1 MMVVVQICRPGKIV
15 MMKEWVPLLSPR
27 NCFCVAK
34 NLLLKHQCST
44 VSKQTPTVSK
54 PWECIFNPEGLN
66 FARIHSVLV
75 SVFYSHAA
83 HFLLDSPPHE
93 LVSLISL
100 RFILSLQSVGHNHK
114 KVMRIEK
121 NSPVVLLRIYW
132 LEMPHFA
139 RHQWW
144 Q

>member
-1 MMVVVQICRPGKIV
+1 MMVAVQICRPGNIV
-15 MMKEWVPLLSPR
+15 MMKEWVPLLSAH

-34 NLLLKHQCST
+34 NVLLTHQCST
-44 VSKQTPTVSK
+44 VSKQTPIK
-54 PWECIFNPEGLN
+54 PRERTCNPEGLN
-66 FARIHSVLV
+66 CARFYSVLV

-114 KVMRIEK
+114 KSYENRK
-121 NSPVVLLRIYW
+121 KLPVVLLGIY
-132 LEMPHFA
+132 
-139 RHQWW
+139 
-144 Q
+144 